1 VSDFET
7 QLRDE
12 LSRWQARGLGRS
24 LPLVESPQGPK
35 IRIGGAEYL
44 NFSANDYLGLA
55 NHPALKEAAATAVQ
69 TYGAGAG
76 SARLLSGSLPPQQ
89 ALEEALAAYKGTEA
103 AISFSS
109 GFATALG
116 VIPALVDKS
125 DVVLLDKL
133 AHACLV
139 DGARLS
145 GARLRVFAHND
156 VEDLESKLTWAA
168 AQRAAGTARRILV
181 VCESVYSM
189 DGDAAPLGA
198 MVDLKDR
205 YQAWLMV
212 DEAHATGVLGPH
224 GAGLIQQLGLTKR
237 VEIQMGT
244 LGKAL
249 GAAGGFIAG
258 AGVLREWLIH
268 RARSF
273 VFSTAPPPAVAA
285 AALAGVK
292 VAGSEEGET
301 LRQALRQR
309 VIELVSGLRSLGWNV
324 AQPAAAIVPIM
335 LGAEETALKFA
346 QLLREN
352 GLFLPAIRYPTVPRG
367 QARLRVSLS
376 AAHTADDV
384 ARLLDVLKSLRTQ
397 I

>member
-1 VSDFET
+1 MSDFET

-12 LSRWQARGLGRS
+12 LSCWQARGLGRA
-24 LPLVESPQGPK
+24 LLHVESPQGPK
-35 IRIGGAEYL
+35 IRLGGTDYL
-44 NFSANDYLGLA
+44 NFSANDYLGFA
-55 NHPALKEAAATAVQ
+55 NHRALKEAAAAAVQ

-89 ALEEALAAYKGTEA
+89 ALEDALAAYKGTEA
-103 AISFSS
+103 ALGFSS

-156 VEDLESKLTWAA
+156 LEDLEAKLAWAT

-189 DGDAAPLGA
+189 DGDAAPLA
-198 MVDLKDR
+198 EIVDLKDR

-212 DEAHATGVLGPH
+212 DEAHATGVLGPR
-224 GAGLIQQLGLTKR
+224 GAGLIQQLGLTNR
-237 VEIQMGT
+237 VEIHMGT

-258 AGVLREWLIH
+258 TGVLREWLIH

-273 VFSTAPPPAVAA
+273 VFSTAPPPGMAA
-285 AALAGVK
+285 AALAGLA
-292 VAGSEEGET
+292 VARSEEGED
-301 LRQALRQR
+301 LRRALRQR
-309 VIELVSGLRSLGWNV
+309 VSELVTGLRSLGWNV
-324 AQPAAAIVPIM
+324 AEPAAAIVPIM
-335 LGAEETALKFA
+335 LGAEEKALKFA
-346 QLLREN
+346 QLLRQH
-352 GLFLPAIRYPTVPRG
+352 GLFLPAIRYPTVSRG
-367 QARLRVSLS
+367 QARLRISLS